1 MMNKIYH
8 FKALWSILALL
19 PALLSGCMALAGSN
33 PLGLG
38 TSWQEEV
45 LLHDGRT
52 MVVDRSL
59 SYGGRHE
66 IGQPAP
72 IKEQTVSF
80 KLPDSS
86 KTVVWT
92 SEYSEDIGRA
102 NFNLLAVHVLNDIPY
117 IVATPNLCLSYNKW
131 GRPNPPYVFF
141 KFNGTGWQQISLKE
155 FPAEFKTINIAIYL
169 GGRDV
174 AEMAGMGL
182 VPAEKI
188 QKANRELL
196 QPEYQTIQREPL
208 AGSNNCVEHIH
219 TEKHKWLSIDWFS
232 DQPNHEAC
240 LKVCEREMV
249 TPTQCPCDR
258 LFKNSKKEK

>member
-1 MMNKIYH
+1 MINKIYP

-19 PALLSGCMALAGSN
+19 PALLSGCMSLAGSN

-72 IKEQTVSF
+72 IKKQTVSF

-86 KTVVWT
+86 KTVIWT

-102 NFNLLAVHVLNDIPY
+102 NFNLLAVHVLNDIPF

-155 FPAEFKTINIAIYL
+155 FPTEFKTINIAIYL
-169 GGRDV
+169 GGPDV

-188 QKANRELL
+188 QKANQELR
-196 QPEYQTIQREPL
+196 QPEYQTILREPIKPEGNF
-208 AGSNNCVEHIH
+208 GSSV
-219 TEKHKWLSIDWFS
+219 T
-232 DQPNHEAC
+232 
-240 LKVCEREMV
+240 CEELIWYKCGWGAPGEFNRKYFEQ
-249 TPTQCPCDR
+249 TC
-258 LFKNSKKEK
+258 K

>member
-1 MMNKIYH
+1 M
-8 FKALWSILALL
+8 
-19 PALLSGCMALAGSN
+19 
-33 PLGLG
+33 
-38 TSWQEEV
+38 
-45 LLHDGRT
+45 
-52 MVVDRSL
+52 
-59 SYGGRHE
+59 
-66 IGQPAP
+66 
-72 IKEQTVSF
+72 
-80 KLPDSS
+80 PDSI

-196 QPEYQTIQREPL
+196 QPEYQTILREPITNSDRFS
-208 AGSNNCVEHIH
+208 GSQIM
-219 TEKHKWLSIDWFS
+219 
-232 DQPNHEAC
+232 
-240 LKVCEREMV
+240 CEEMV
-249 TPTQCPCDR
+249 FYEGAWVGPGDSIGKR
-258 LFKNSKKEK
+258 LQDSKLKNKKNKQ